1 MSRLRWLP
9 NALTIARLAAL
20 PALLALLIR
29 ADGPT
34 EPAAAWLFAAICVTD
49 FVDGRLAR
57 ALHAESR
64 FGRLADPLADRL
76 AVAVGLV
83 GLILLDRVH
92 WAGPALILARDG
104 LSIAAFVWYARRGV
118 MLAVDMPG
126 KVASSL
132 AMIATALAL
141 LSASPALDA
150 LFWTAVAASVLTLA
164 NYARTA
170 RRLAREAAAL
180 RAQAPREGS
189 AADSGM
195 LGPPSPKRT

>member
-1 MSRLRWLP
+1 MTRLRWLP

-20 PALLALLIR
+20 PVLAVVLAR

-34 EPAAAWLFAAICVTD
+34 EATAAWLFAAICATD

-64 FGRLADPLADRL
+64 FGQLADPLADRL
-76 AVAVGLV
+76 VIAVGLV
-83 GLILLDRVH
+83 GLIALDRVH
-92 WAGPALILARDG
+92 WIGPALILARDAI
-104 LSIAAFVWYARRGV
+104 SIAAFVLFARRGV
-118 MLAVDMPG
+118 QLVVDMPG

-141 LSASPALDA
+141 LSASPWIDA

-170 RRLAREAAAL
+170 RAVAEAEGL
-180 RAQAPREGS
+180 RAQAAREGS
-189 AADSGM
+189 QPDSGM
-195 LGPPSPKRT
+195 LDQPSPKRT